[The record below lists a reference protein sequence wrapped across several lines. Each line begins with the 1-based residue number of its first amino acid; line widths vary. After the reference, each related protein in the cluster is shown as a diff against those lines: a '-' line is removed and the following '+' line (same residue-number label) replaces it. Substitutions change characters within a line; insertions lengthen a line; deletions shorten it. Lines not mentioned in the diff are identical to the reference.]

1 MDVIEQFNLYK
12 ISFPRNYSRLVLV
25 SFFLN
30 SLAKKKIL
38 ATEDVF
44 NKFVEI
50 VVPKQEL
57 ESYSSEISK
66 KRELHYLY
74 EAYKQQYMMETGLYR
89 PKGGRPYKY
98 DYTITTIIY
107 PDRDHGHDGNGVP
120 RNQEAVH

>member
-1 MDVIEQFNLYK
+1 MDVVEQFNSYK

-25 SFFLN
+25 SFFL
-30 SLAKKKIL
+30 SDLAKKKIL
-38 ATEDVF
+38 ATEEVF

-74 EAYKQQYMMETGLYR
+74 EAYKQQYMVETGLYR

-98 DYTITTIIY
+98 DYTITTITY
-107 PDRDHGHDGNGVP
+107 PNRGTCNSDTSVP
-120 RNQEAVH
+120 RNQEVVH